1 MLRSKKNYPMKS
13 DVREKKDAYVLDID
27 LPGFGKDDIKAYL
40 ENGYLIVS
48 ASRKTEKQ
56 RGNGRY
62 LRQERYSGSYRRSFF
77 IGHQVNQED
86 IKAAY
91 KRGVLRL
98 IIPKEVAKEVSNKGT
113 IAIA

>member
-1 MLRSKKNYPMKS
+1 MLRTKKSYPMKS
-13 DVREKKDAYVLDID
+13 DVRERKDDYILDID
-27 LPGFGKDDIKAYL
+27 LPGFGKDDIKVYL

-48 ASRKTEKQ
+48 ASKNTEKQ
-56 RGNGRY
+56 KENDRY
-62 LRQERYSGSYRRSFF
+62 LRQERYSGAYKRSFF
-77 IGHQVNQED
+77 IGHRANQED

-98 IIPKEVAKEVSNKGT
+98 IIPKTEAKETSHSGM

>member
-1 MLRSKKNYPMKS
+1 MLRSKKSYPMKS
-13 DVREKKDAYVLDID
+13 DVRERKDAYILDID

-40 ENGYLIVS
+40 EDGYLIIS
-48 ASRKTEKQ
+48 AVRKKEKD
-56 RGNGRY
+56 RKNARY
-62 LRQERYSGSYRRSFF
+62 LRQERYSGAYKRSFF
-77 IGHQVNQED
+77 IGHQANQED

-98 IIPKEVAKEVSNKGT
+98 IIPKTEAKETSHNGM